1 MHMEND
7 MNTYPLLS
15 DQQVEKASEDF
26 KKDLIMGLSNQTSS
40 LPMILNPISKI
51 PAHPG
56 NGVAV
61 SIGGTNGY
69 VSLFHISQS
78 GVIKFLNRE
87 FFTLPTQTTKENL
100 FELITKKVPAVSK
113 GKKEVLPIGIG
124 FAYPLKPILHAGFI
138 DGILVE
144 MSKGRTIKGLVGQK
158 VRQEYHRYLIEKH
171 NLDTTVTVANDAIC
185 LLLGGDGVEIAGVV
199 GTGLNFAYWE
209 KRSHIAPLKLSELP
223 GFSQHE
229 VAINIESANFDK
241 IPPTSL
247 LKIVDKQ
254 SNNPGDALSEKEC
267 AGAYLFELFN
277 AGKDE
282 IVGESCPKMNST
294 DELNEIVIG
303 ASEKIRSLSL
313 EEKKRA
319 KEFAENLFKR
329 SAQITAIQISGIL
342 EKIGKTKGIVPIVME
357 GGIFWKAKNYSTL
370 VNAYIHDVLPE
381 VIPSFARLFGS
392 SRRGI
397 AVLAR
402 SPAAS

>member
-144 MSKGRTIKGLVGQK
+144 MSKGRTIKGMVGQK
-158 VRQEYHRYLIEKH
+158 VGQEYHRYLIEKH

-209 KRSHIAPLKLSELP
+209 KRS
-223 GFSQHE
+223 
-229 VAINIESANFDK
+229 
-241 IPPTSL
+241 
-247 LKIVDKQ
+247 
-254 SNNPGDALSEKEC
+254 
-267 AGAYLFELFN
+267 
-277 AGKDE
+277 
-282 IVGESCPKMNST
+282 
-294 DELNEIVIG
+294 
-303 ASEKIRSLSL
+303 
-313 EEKKRA
+313 
-319 KEFAENLFKR
+319 
-329 SAQITAIQISGIL
+329 
-342 EKIGKTKGIVPIVME
+342 
-357 GGIFWKAKNYSTL
+357 
-370 VNAYIHDVLPE
+370 
-381 VIPSFARLFGS
+381 
-392 SRRGI
+392 
-397 AVLAR
+397 
-402 SPAAS
+402 